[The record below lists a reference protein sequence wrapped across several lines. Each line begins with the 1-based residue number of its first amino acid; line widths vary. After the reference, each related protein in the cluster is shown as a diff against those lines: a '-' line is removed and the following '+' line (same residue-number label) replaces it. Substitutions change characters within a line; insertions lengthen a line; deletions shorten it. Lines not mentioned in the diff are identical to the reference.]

1 MAKKV
6 KRDPV
11 EAGYAERILLLT
23 ESHTN
28 LIVSIILIATLAL
41 RIIALLGLQNTIYFD
56 YLLYDERVYH
66 IWASKIADGT
76 YHSSSVYKFAPLF
89 AYMMAFIYK
98 ILSPQ
103 VIYIRILNIVFGV
116 GACYLIYLT
125 GKELAGRLV
134 GIAACLVAALY
145 KPFIFYSI
153 VPLKAALSVFLLAL
167 TVYLF
172 VAALGKRSMVKL
184 FFMGV
189 ALGLML
195 NVRPQCILVIP
206 LLPVLIG
213 WDDFKNG
220 TPFKSMASNFVVYML
235 GIAIAVSPF
244 VTRNYIVTGKMA
256 LTTSQS
262 GFNLY
267 QSNRI
272 GSGPVPFATT
282 SPFHQGIQFTI
293 EASKRVG
300 RKLTPEEASSYWKE
314 ETIKEI
320 KKEPGAFFQKVCKK
334 ILSFSQQFQLTD
346 HYNIP
351 FMSQFVPF
359 FKIPFFSFWFIF
371 PLGMAG
377 MGISV
382 LRSARARALSMIFFV
397 YGSTLI
403 IFFTTTRYRLPLLAI
418 LIPFAVMGIKDLI
431 SAINK
436 RHYFAISFWAVILVF
451 SLILGALP
459 TEKTGDM
466 TAYYNGHA
474 IVLHS
479 KGASDEALLYWE
491 KSSALNKRYSDF
503 ANMSLAGLYYFRYKD
518 VKKASF
524 YLDKIDERSY
534 AAANKYE
541 LWGEILHNQKR
552 DDEAIAA
559 YKKALSI
566 NSGLISPRK
575 KLIEIL
581 KKRDREQARQEQRLL
596 MYISSFYTVL

>member
-1 MAKKV
+1 MAKAK
-6 KRDPV
+6 KRNPV
-11 EAGYAERILLLT
+11 ETGYAERILLLT
-23 ESHTN
+23 ERHAT
-28 LIVSIILIATLAL
+28 LIVSIILILALAL

-89 AYMMAFIYK
+89 AYVMAFIYK
-98 ILSPQ
+98 ILSPN
-103 VIYIRILNIVFGV
+103 VVYIRILNIVFGV
-116 GACYLIYLT
+116 AACYLIYLT
-125 GKELAGRLV
+125 GKELAGRFV
-134 GIAACLVAALY
+134 GISACLVAALY

-172 VAALGKRSMVKL
+172 LAALRERSMVKI

-189 ALGLML
+189 VLGLML
-195 NVRPQCILVIP
+195 NVRPQSLLIIP
-206 LLPVLIG
+206 FLPVVIG
-213 WDDFKNG
+213 WDDFKTG
-220 TPFKSMASNFVVYML
+220 ASLKSMTSNAVVYML
-235 GIAIAVSPF
+235 GIALAVSPF
-244 VTRNYIVTGKMA
+244 VARNYVVAGKAA

-267 QSNRI
+267 QSNRL
-272 GSGPVPFATT
+272 GSGPVPFAST
-282 SPFHQGIQFTI
+282 SPFHQGVQYTI

-300 RKLTPEEASSYWKE
+300 RKLSPQEASSYWKQ

-320 KKEPGAFFQKVCKK
+320 KGHPGAFFQKVCKK
-334 ILSFSQQFQLTD
+334 ILSFCQQFQLTD
-346 HYNIP
+346 HYNIT

-382 LRSARARALSMIFFV
+382 LRSARVRALAMIFFV
-397 YGSTLI
+397 YGSSLI

-418 LIPFAVMGIKDLI
+418 LIPLAVVGIKDLI
-431 SAINK
+431 SAINE
-436 RHYFAISFWAVILVF
+436 RHYFAISLWAVILGF
-451 SLILGALP
+451 SLILGVVP

-474 IVLHS
+474 IVSHS
-479 KGASDEALLYWE
+479 KGASNDALYYWE
-491 KSSALNKRYSDF
+491 KSSALNGRYSNF
-503 ANMSLAGLYYFRYKD
+503 ANLSLAGLFYFGYRD
-518 VKKASF
+518 EKKASF
-524 YLDKIDERSY
+524 YLEKINDRSY

-541 LWGEILHNQKR
+541 LRGNILHNQKR

-559 YKKALSI
+559 YKKTLSI

-575 KLIEIL
+575 KLIKIL
-581 KKRDREQARQEQRLL
+581 EKTDKKEAGKEQRNL